1 LETLIVL
8 STADPWSRNK
18 EMEIPVLETS
28 ARDTCSADTWYGH
41 LEVTPALES
50 SAEDS
55 DIADIKCI
63 HKQISR
69 QDPGTSLITP
79 YADISCRHKDKS
91 WRIQSG
97 HSHM

>member
-8 STADPWSRNK
+8 STADRWSRNK
-18 EMEIPVLETS
+18 ETGIPVLEPS
-28 ARDTCSADTWYGH
+28 MRDTCSADPWYGH
-41 LEVTPALES
+41 LEVTPALEP

-55 DIADIKCI
+55 DIADIKSI
-63 HKQISR
+63 HKEIRR
-69 QDPGTSLITP
+69 QDSDTSLITP
-79 YADISCRHKDKS
+79 YADISCRHKDES